1 MHRQLCINRFF
12 TSLYYSIFEHWDFYG
27 RGRQIHCAGWPAA
40 VEMIATDIDILPDAD
55 DRPHRI
61 EELRVLV
68 VDQEPNM
75 RKLIRTFLR
84 SLGVE
89 KMLEAACAEEALTLL
104 RAKDVDLLLS
114 ECLLKPV
121 DGFSLVRQ
129 IRGGAEG
136 ISDELPIIMMSG
148 QTSRQQ
154 IIDARN
160 IGANE
165 FVAKPLSVKV
175 LRQRLEAIVE
185 RPRPFV
191 RTRKYTGP
199 CRRRHAAPD
208 YAGPERRGNDEAT
221 EMSQD
226 DINDL
231 LDSLA

>member
-1 MHRQLCINRFF
+1 M
-12 TSLYYSIFEHWDFYG
+12 TE
-27 RGRQIHCAGWPAA
+27 AA
-40 VEMIATDIDILPDAD
+40 LDPLDATDDQPRRL
-55 DRPHRI
+55 

-68 VDQEPNM
+68 VDQEPHM

-84 SLGVE
+84 SLGIE
-89 KMLEAACAEEALTLL
+89 KMLEATSAEEALTTL
-104 RAKDVDLLLS
+104 RARDIDLLLT
-114 ECLLKPV
+114 ECMMKPD

-129 IRGGAEG
+129 IRGGVEG
-136 ISDELPIIMMSG
+136 VNDELPVIMMSG
-148 QTSRQQ
+148 QTSKKQ

-165 FVAKPLSVKV
+165 FVAKPLSAKV

-199 CRRRHAAPD
+199 CRRRRAAD
-208 YAGPERRGNDEAT
+208 NYAGPERRGNDEAT

-231 LDSLA
+231 LDSL

>member
-1 MHRQLCINRFF
+1 M
-12 TSLYYSIFEHWDFYG
+12 TE
-27 RGRQIHCAGWPAA
+27 AAPEPPA
-40 VEMIATDIDILPDAD
+40 ETD
-55 DRPHRI
+55 DRPRHI
-61 EELRVLV
+61 EELRVLA
-68 VDQEPNM
+68 VDQEPHM
-75 RKLIRTFLR
+75 RKLSRTFLR
-84 SLGVE
+84 SLGIG
-89 KMLEAACAEEALTLL
+89 KMLETASAEEALSML
-104 RAKDVDLLLS
+104 RARDVDLLLT
-114 ECLLKPV
+114 ECMLTPN

-129 IRGGAEG
+129 IRGGVEG
-136 ISDELPIIMMSG
+136 VNDELPVIMMSG
-148 QTSRQQ
+148 QTSKKQ

-165 FVAKPLSVKV
+165 FVAKPLSIKV

-199 CRRRHAAPD
+199 CRRRRAAPD

-231 LDSLA
+231 LDSL